1 MTRILRNRWFAIFA
15 AVAAVG
21 CAGVEDAPTDNA
33 PPRDDIGAQDRVA
46 QEFANVPEYPHIRV
60 CAEAAPGQVACHA
73 RVRVSADG
81 KVQPAAAPSGFGP
94 ADLQSAYTIDA
105 TKGAGATIAIVD
117 AMDNPKAEQDLATY
131 RSTFGLPPCTTANG
145 CFKKVNQDGNASPL
159 PAADKGWA
167 S

>member
-1 MTRILRNRWFAIFA
+1 
-15 AVAAVG
+15 
-21 CAGVEDAPTDNA
+21 
-33 PPRDDIGAQDRVA
+33 
-46 QEFANVPEYPHIRV
+46 
-60 CAEAAPGQVACHA
+60 GQVACHA

-94 ADLQSAYTIDA
+94 ADLQSAYAIDA

-167 S
+167 SEISLDLDMASAVCPKCKILLVEANSADMNDLGAAVNRAVAMGATVVS